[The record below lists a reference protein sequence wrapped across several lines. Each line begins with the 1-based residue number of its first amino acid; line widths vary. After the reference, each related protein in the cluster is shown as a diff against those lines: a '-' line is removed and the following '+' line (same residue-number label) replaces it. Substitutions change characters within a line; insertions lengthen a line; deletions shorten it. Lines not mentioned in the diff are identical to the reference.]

1 MTTGLLLQPEVQD
14 GGPIAF
20 FGKTSTLLDY
30 VTTTQ
35 RVRNYL
41 FVWIGIGL
49 RAREPAYLALG
60 GVRVR
65 RVQGKGHNA

>member
-1 MTTGLLLQPEVQD
+1 MTTGLLPAGGA

-49 RAREPAYLALG
+49 RAREPAYLALPLG
-60 GVRVR
+60 GARS
-65 RVQGKGHNA
+65 QGKGHNA